1 MRATTDNLNTRH
13 ALTLIRAYVE
23 TREHAL
29 DPSDHDEARDF
40 LVDLLA
46 DARGVADSLGLDFAS
61 SDRAA
66 YRLYATQVAFYGLA
80 GPVEGP
86 IEPGPRPASQ
96 E

>member
-1 MRATTDNLNTRH
+1 MRVTTDNLNTRR

-23 TREHAL
+23 TRDHAL
-29 DPSDHDEARDF
+29 DPSDNDESRDF

-61 SDRAA
+61 ADREA
-66 YRLYATQVAFYGLA
+66 YRLYATQVAADGLA
-80 GPVEGP
+80 SPVEGP